1 MLWMGATKRWLTA
14 QPLFAMHAWTGSL
27 PRYWPAVMDTSWV
40 KDEEVAD
47 TTHLPCFL
55 CPRPTGRM
63 DLATP
68 ERPLSSRPLPLA
80 RASQNIYQGDQHP
93 PIHSSFCSSASSAN
107 LKSTFLFFSPLFV
120 CFFLFW
126 SWSPFLLSNILSR
139 FHLHQKTFNCQLHQ
153 TSQLPVSLRR
163 DNFLH

>member
-1 MLWMGATKRWLTA
+1 MDGRHKRWLTA
-14 QPLFAMHAWTGSL
+14 QPLSAMHAWTGSL
-27 PRYWPAVMDTSWV
+27 PRYWPAVIDTSLV

-68 ERPLSSRPLPLA
+68 ERALSSRPLPLA

-93 PIHSSFCSSASSAN
+93 PIHSSF
-107 LKSTFLFFSPLFV
+107 FLFFSKFCQHQIHLSVFFPLV
-120 CFFLFW
+120 CFCFLFW
-126 SWSPFLLSNILSR
+126 SWSPSLLSNTISFSLTPKN
-139 FHLHQKTFNCQLHQ
+139 F
-153 TSQLPVSLRR
+153 QLPITPKHLSCRSA
-163 DNFLH
+163 